1 MCTLSGVHTILQ
13 VAEDASLTERHL
25 MTSPSTQTLGWQNRR
40 MGREIIALD
49 ADGVLLD
56 YGLAYAS
63 AWQRAFGV
71 YPGERDPH
79 AYWTI
84 DRWDVE
90 RLTGERLNE
99 LRKVFDESFWESIP
113 PVPGAVEACER
124 LVGAGYE
131 LVCVTALPEMFRA
144 ARERN
149 LQQHGFPIDLVHAT
163 DNVEAHRSPKA
174 DTLKSL
180 KPVAFVDDYLPYFV
194 GVDSAIHRALILR
207 GKTGSPNAGELLVHT
222 DSTHADLASF
232 ATTWLGVR

>member
-1 MCTLSGVHTILQ
+1 MCTLRGVRSLLND
-13 VAEDASLTERHL
+13 AEDARFTEWRL
-25 MTSPSTQTLGWQNRR
+25 MTAPSTHTLRWQNRR

-79 AYWTI
+79 AYWPI

-90 RLTGERLNE
+90 RLAGERLNQ
-99 LRKVFDESFWESIP
+99 LRGVFDESFWESIP
-113 PVPGAVEACER
+113 PVPGAVEACQR
-124 LVGAGYE
+124 LARAGYE
-131 LVCVTALPEMFRA
+131 LVCVTALPEKFRA

-163 DNVEAHRSPKA
+163 DNVETHGSPKA
-174 DTLKSL
+174 NILQSL